1 MSRLRLYSVSAAI
14 MSAGLIVGAGLPA
27 MAQAIPQ
34 PAIGAPKPVTVPAT
48 QTYELAN
55 GIKVTLIPYAV
66 VPRTVISVR
75 VPVGNNSDGD
85 DTWLSDVTVGL
96 MKEGA
101 GGRSGVEVSEA
112 FADMGGTLSA
122 NVNNTRTSFTVA
134 VLSEHAREAIA
145 ILADITQRPS
155 LPEEALD
162 RVSQGL
168 ARNLTVTRST
178 PNGQASEAYYRTIF
192 AGHPYAN
199 LMPSEGQLQAYT
211 IEGVRDFYASN
222 YGGKGT
228 HIYVG
233 GQFDADEIRATVAQN
248 FEGWASNNTLA
259 IVPEAPRITRRVIL
273 IDRPDAP
280 QSTIKL
286 AMNAPEFGGLDYIR
300 YEVMDSLLGGAFN
313 SRITTNIR
321 EDKGYTYS
329 PFSALTVIDRDTTHW
344 EFNADVTA
352 ENTGDSLRE
361 VFNEIA
367 RLKAQAPTDDETIG
381 TRNIS
386 TGNFVMGMATT
397 AGVVGHVARRNER
410 GMPIDY
416 FDRYIPW
423 VMSVTSDDIQKAAQ
437 SLDLAQMTLIV
448 VGDLNSIRPQ
458 LEALPELSGVPF
470 EIFQP

>member
-1 MSRLRLYSVSAAI
+1 MNRRLSHCVSAAALA
-14 MSAGLIVGAGLPA
+14 AGLVLASTAPVW
-27 MAQAIPQ
+27 AQAIPQ
-34 PAIGAPKPVTVPAT
+34 PAIGAPKPVSVPAT

-96 MKEGA
+96 MREGA
-101 GGRSGVEVSEA
+101 GGRSGAEISEA
-112 FADMGGTLSA
+112 FADMGGTLST
-122 NVNNTRTSFTVA
+122 NVTHTRTSFSTA
-134 VLSEHAREAIA
+134 VLSERAAEAVA
-145 ILADITQRPS
+145 LLADITQRPA
-155 LPEEALD
+155 LPQEALG

-168 ARNLTVTRST
+168 ARNLVVTRSS

-199 LMPSEGQLQAYT
+199 LMPNDGQLQAYT
-211 IEGVRDFYASN
+211 IEDVSDFHAAKFGS
-222 YGGKGT
+222 KGT

-233 GQFDADEIRATVAQN
+233 GQFDPEEIKVAIAQN
-248 FEGWASNNTLA
+248 FEGWASNNELA
-259 IVPEAPRITRRVIL
+259 AVPVAPRITRRVVL

-280 QSTIKL
+280 QSTIKM
-286 AMNAPEFGGLDYIR
+286 AMEAPVFGGVDFIR

-329 PFSALTVIDRDTTHW
+329 PYSLLSVIDRDTTHW

-367 RLKAQAPTDDETIG
+367 RLKAQAPSSEETAG
-381 TRNIS
+381 TKNIS
-386 TGNFVMGMATT
+386 TGSFVMGLATT
-397 AGVVGHVARRNER
+397 AGVVGHVARLNER
-410 GMPIDY
+410 GQSIDY
-416 FDRYIPW
+416 FDRYIPL
-423 VMSVTSDDIQKAAQ
+423 VMSVTAQDIQQAAQ
-437 SLDLAQMTLIV
+437 SLDLDKMTLIV
-448 VGDLNSIRPQ
+448 VGDLASVRPQ
-458 LEALPELSGVPF
+458 LEALPELRGAQF
-470 EIFQP
+470 EVFQP